1 MAADPLVLPLDRL
14 RRRTSIKWRL
24 FGPDVLPLWVAEMD
38 VDLAPAVAQALRTAV
53 DEGDTGY
60 ASGAGYLDA
69 FAAFARSRWGWD
81 LPTGRARVVPDVMRG
96 VAETLAVVTGPGAP
110 VIVTP
115 PVYAP
120 FYAFVRHAGR
130 EVVEVP
136 LGPEGRLDLDRL
148 TGAMASAAGRGAFLL
163 CSPHNPHGTV
173 HTRAELEAVAAMAR
187 THGIRVVSDEIHAP
201 LVLPGSNPFVPYL
214 DVAGSDDDVALLSAS
229 KGWNLPGLKAAVAVA
244 GPAAAGDLARIPEVV
259 EHGATH
265 LGVISHTAALRE
277 GGVWLDGLLAAL
289 VDRRRLL
296 GDLLVTHLPDV
307 HWRPGE
313 ATYLAWLDGRDLGL
327 PGAPAQ
333 HFLEH
338 AKVALVDGAEFG
350 EGGAGHLRLN
360 FATSTAIL
368 TEAVERMA
376 ACLQRARSNQTGTDD
391 GLHRP

>member
-1 MAADPLVLPLDRL
+1 VAADPLVLPLDRL

-38 VDLAPAVAQALRTAV
+38 VDLAPAVAQALRTVV

-60 ASGAGYLDA
+60 ASGAGYVDA
-69 FAAFARSRWGWD
+69 LAAFARSRWGWE
-81 LPTGRARVVPDVMRG
+81 LPTARARIVPDVMRG

-136 LGPEGRLDLDRL
+136 LERNGRLDLDRL
-148 TGAMASAAGRGAFLL
+148 GAAMASTAGRGAFLL

-173 HTRAELEAVAAMAR
+173 HTRGELEAVATLAR

-201 LVLPGSNPFVPYL
+201 LVLPGSTGLVGAGSGSGFVPYL
-214 DVAGSDDDVALLSAS
+214 DVAGSDDAVALLSAS

-244 GPAAAGDLARIPEVV
+244 GPAAAHDLARIPEVV
-259 EHGATH
+259 EHGASH

-277 GGVWLDGLLAAL
+277 GGAWLDGLLAAL

-307 HWRPGE
+307 RWRPGE
-313 ATYLAWLDGRDLGL
+313 ATYLAWLDARDLGL
-327 PGAPAQ
+327 PGSPAQ

-338 AKVALVDGAEFG
+338 AEVALVDGADFG

-376 ACLQRARSNQTGTDD
+376 ASL
-391 GLHRP
+391 

>member
-38 VDLAPAVAQALRTAV
+38 VDLAPAVADALHTAI

-60 ASGAGYLDA
+60 ASGAGYVDA
-69 FAAFARSRWGWD
+69 MAAFARSRWAWV
-81 LPTGRARVVPDVMRG
+81 LPTARARIVPDVMRG

-136 LGPEGRLDLDRL
+136 LGRDGRLDLDHL
-148 TGAMASAAGRGAFLL
+148 AVAMASAAGRGAFLL

-173 HTRAELEAVAAMAR
+173 HTRDELEVVATLAAD
-187 THGIRVVSDEIHAP
+187 HGIRVVSDEIHAP
-201 LVLPGSNPFVPYL
+201 LVLTGGFVPYL
-214 DVAGSDDDVALLSAS
+214 DVAGTDDAVAVLSAS

-244 GPAAAGDLARIPEVV
+244 GEAAVDDLARIPEIVT
-259 EHGATH
+259 HGATH
-265 LGVISHTAALRE
+265 LGVIAQTAALRD
-277 GGVWLDGLLAAL
+277 GRDWLDALLVAL
-289 VDRRRLL
+289 AERRRLL
-296 GDLLVTHLPDV
+296 TDLLARHLPDV
-307 HWRPGE
+307 RWRPGD

-327 PGAPAQ
+327 AGSPAR
-333 HFLEH
+333 HFLDH
-338 AKVALVDGAEFG
+338 ANVALVDGAEFG
-350 EGGAGHLRLN
+350 TGGAGHMRLN

-376 ACLQRARSNQTGTDD
+376 LAR
-391 GLHRP
+391 